1 MSTPSSNIGL
11 LVMAYGTAT
20 DPSEVMEYYTH
31 IRHGHAPSQETVDEL
46 AGRYAQLPGGRSP
59 LLEITTDQ
67 MNAIADA
74 VRAAGVALTAVE
86 LGQKHSYPFIE
97 DGVEKLIAAGVDRI
111 VGIVLAPHWSTMS
124 VAEYLGRARRTAA
137 ELSPDTPLDL
147 VDDWHLAHGYIDW
160 LAGAVRDALAEIP
173 EAVRD
178 NTEVLFTAHSLPV
191 RILQEGDPYPVSLKE
206 TAAAVAEKL
215 GLKRWSTGWQ
225 SAGQTATPWLG
236 PDLLEILPGKRAEG
250 REGVVVCACGF
261 VSDHLEVLFDLDI
274 ETKGAAEELG
284 LAFARTAMPNDD
296 APFIETLRDVV
307 LTAVRQAPGPSAAEQ
322 AAADKHATPTGK
334 PEHAGRAGAKGTLID
349 EPSADH
355 ASA

>member
-1 MSTPSSNIGL
+1 MTPLQPKVGL

-59 LLEITTDQ
+59 LLEITIAQ
-67 MNAIADA
+67 MDAIADA
-74 VRAAGVALTAVE
+74 VRATGQELAAVE
-86 LGQKHSYPFIE
+86 LGQKHSAPFIE
-97 DGVEKLIAAGVDRI
+97 DGVEALIAAGVDRI

-147 VDDWHLAHGYIDW
+147 VADWHLAPGYVAW
-160 LAGAVRDALAEIP
+160 LAGAVQDALQEIP
-173 EAVRD
+173 EAHRAG
-178 NTEVLFTAHSLPV
+178 TEVIFTAHSLPV

-206 TAAAVAEKL
+206 TAEAAAQAAGVE
-215 GLKRWSTGWQ
+215 RWSTGWQ

-236 PDLLEILPGKRAEG
+236 PDLLEILPGLASAG

-274 ETKGAAEELG
+274 ETKGAATELG
-284 LAFARTAMPNDD
+284 LSFARTAMPNTE

-307 LTAVRQAPGPSAAEQ
+307 LDAIRREPGPSAAEQ

-334 PEHAGRAGAKGTLID
+334 PEHAGRTGAKGTLTD
-349 EPSADH
+349 APDH